1 MLRNRLL
8 RVLVLVSLV
17 GVAAC
22 DELSGK
28 NGKQCGR
35 CSGDGD
41 CKGGRQCFSFSDGN
55 SRCAQRAG
63 DLCTTGLSSVEPSPM
78 ALELSGPSGAP

>member
-8 RVLVLVSLV
+8 RVFVLVSLV
-17 GVAAC
+17 GAAAC

-28 NGKQCGR
+28 NGKQCDR

-41 CKGGRQCFSFSDGN
+41 CTGGRQCLSFSDGN
-55 SRCAQRAG
+55 SRCAEGAG
-63 DLCTTGLSSVEPSPM
+63 DLCTTGFSSVEPSPM
-78 ALELSGPSGAP
+78 ALEVSGPSGAP